1 MELRISNY
9 EVCRIGSIRRIGPI
23 PNIEPD
29 KIRNPPFEFAIP
41 RRRGAGVAE
50 LAALE
55 MLCMGNRTVGS
66 NPTLSAMELRISN
79 CEVCRIGPIRR
90 MGPIPNMNTTKFA
103 IRNSQS
109 TITYV

>member
-1 MELRISNY
+1 
-9 EVCRIGSIRRIGPI
+9 
-23 PNIEPD
+23 
-29 KIRNPPFEFAIP
+29 
-41 RRRGAGVAE
+41 
-50 LAALE
+50 
-55 MLCMGNRTVGS
+55 
-66 NPTLSAMELRISN
+66 MELRISN